1 MLLVCSGGS
10 CSGDLM
16 KSQAINFSTSTA
28 LLTLSFASNQIVL
41 KRRAVSTD
49 AGATYSTL
57 FASPTEAPGAH
68 FTCFTGT
75 KKYFFFSTN
84 THAEGALQSRTSRW
98 WMLTSRAQ
106 TASGPLI
113 LSTTGVARM

>member
-28 LLTLSFASNQIVL
+28 LLTLSFANQIVL

-49 AGATYSTL
+49 AGATYSF

-75 KKYFFFSTN
+75 KNYFFFSTN

-98 WMLTSRAQ
+98 
-106 TASGPLI
+106 
-113 LSTTGVARM
+113 